1 MGLQRETISRGAN
14 GLYVQ
19 AIFAVALEVLL
30 FGVLPSLLSVLGA
43 TIIISSAI
51 YAVVSGSF
59 SYRLL
64 QPLHAHSSM
73 ILPAREA
80 ETIVTEGPGRFDS
93 ENLQVALHM
102 QVYRFTCGCP
112 TPTDMYTHSHHS

>member
-73 ILPAREA
+73 ILPAHEA
-80 ETIVTEGPGRFDS
+80 ETIVTEGPGRFED
-93 ENLQVALHM
+93 LQVALHM
-102 QVYRFTCGCP
+102 QVYHFTCGCP